1 MTESGGGR
9 SSEAGIFSATIR
21 PTAADGLSA
30 SFTSPTKTP
39 ATPAVGLLSG
49 LRVAVTR
56 SADRAGAMADALAA
70 AGAEPVLVP
79 VIDFEVGEQKV
90 LGKSLQRLAAGEY
103 RWLVISSIT
112 TVRALKQWCEAA
124 GTSLEALIPAATS
137 VATIGPTSVAVLAAE
152 GIHAELAPVDQQSAA
167 GLVALWPDF
176 DSSDGGSPRVL
187 LPQSNLAEPTLVE
200 GIAARGWTPEVVT
213 AYRTVDYPA
222 DPASRLT
229 ATLAGRSPERGRL
242 DSLPSR
248 EPMASERG
256 WISEVAQRPK
266 KSYCPRGAI
275 GSRAYPLLTPAEAAG
290 EIAAGAINAVV
301 LASGSAARRVA
312 ATMAPLPANC
322 LVIAIGQPTRAEAQ
336 RLGMVVAATAEHPT
350 PEGILAALALAH
362 TNFLTQ

>member
-1 MTESGGGR
+1 MTQSGG
-9 SSEAGIFSATIR
+9 APLT
-21 PTAADGLSA
+21 
-30 SFTSPTKTP
+30 
-39 ATPAVGLLSG
+39 G

-90 LGKSLQRLAAGEY
+90 LGESLQRLAAGEY

-124 GTSLEALIPAATS
+124 GTSLNTLIPAATS

-152 GIHAELAPVDQQSAA
+152 GIHAELAPVDLQSAA

-176 DSSDGGSPRVL
+176 DAADGGSPRVL
-187 LPQSNLAEPTLVE
+187 LPQSNLAEPTLVN
-200 GIAARGWTPEVVT
+200 GLTAKGWHPEIVT

-222 DPASRLT
+222 QPELRLT
-229 ATLAGRSPERGRL
+229 ATL
-242 DSLPSR
+242 
-248 EPMASERG
+248 EPKTPERG
-256 WISEVAQRPK
+256 WISQVAQRPK
-266 KSYCPRGAI
+266 KSYCPRGAF
-275 GSRAYPLLTPAEAAG
+275 GSNAYPILTPAEAAG
-290 EIAAGAINAVV
+290 EIARGAIDAVV

-312 ATMAPLPANC
+312 ATMAPLPENC

-350 PEGILAALALAH
+350 PEGIVAALALAH

>member
-1 MTESGGGR
+1 MTQSGG
-9 SSEAGIFSATIR
+9 APLT
-21 PTAADGLSA
+21 
-30 SFTSPTKTP
+30 
-39 ATPAVGLLSG
+39 G

-90 LGKSLQRLAAGEY
+90 LGESLQRLAAGEY

-124 GTSLEALIPAATS
+124 GTSLNTLIPAATS

-152 GIHAELAPVDQQSAA
+152 GIHAELAPVDLQSAA

-176 DSSDGGSPRVL
+176 DAADGGSPRVL
-187 LPQSNLAEPTLVE
+187 LPQSNLAEPTLVN
-200 GIAARGWTPEVVT
+200 GLTAKGWHPEIVT

-222 DPASRLT
+222 QPELRLT
-229 ATLAGRSPERGRL
+229 ATL
-242 DSLPSR
+242 
-248 EPMASERG
+248 EPKTPERG
-256 WISEVAQRPK
+256 WISQVAQRPK
-266 KSYCPRGAI
+266 KSYCPRGAF
-275 GSRAYPLLTPAEAAG
+275 GSNAYPILTPAEAAG
-290 EIAAGAINAVV
+290 QIAAGAIDAVV

-312 ATMAPLPANC
+312 ATMAPLPESC

-350 PEGILAALALAH
+350 PEGIVAALALAH